1 MSLVKWGFIGL
12 VLLPPAELAAF
23 VLVAVLIGWL
33 PAAALFVATS
43 IAGALLLRRC
53 GRDNLDRLRAA
64 FSRDGLR
71 AIHIETPGAATL
83 LGGIL
88 LIFPGFITDL
98 AGVALFVPG
107 LRRWAAGRL
116 AAAARERR
124 RGSGGP
130 PVIDLDPGEWRQIP
144 DQRRPRKPAQDGSA
158 RPGRRR

>member
-12 VLLPPAELAAF
+12 VLLPPAELAVF

-43 IAGALLLRRC
+43 VAGALLLRRC

-64 FSRDGLR
+64 FARDGLR
-71 AIHIETPGAATL
+71 AIRIETPGAAAL

-98 AGVALFVPG
+98 AGAALFVPR
-107 LRRWAAGRL
+107 LRRWAAAKL
-116 AAAARERR
+116 AAARRERR
-124 RGSGGP
+124 RQSGGP
-130 PVIDLDPGEWRQIP
+130 PVIDLEPGEWRQIP
-144 DQRRPRKPAQDGSA
+144 DQRRPRKPAQDDA
-158 RPGRRR
+158 GRSRRGR